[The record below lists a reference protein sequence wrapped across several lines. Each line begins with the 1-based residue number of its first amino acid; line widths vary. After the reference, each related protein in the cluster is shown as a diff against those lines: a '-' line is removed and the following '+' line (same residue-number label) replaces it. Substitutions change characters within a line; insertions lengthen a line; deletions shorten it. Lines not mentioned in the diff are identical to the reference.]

1 MFQRLGQ
8 FVVQRR
14 LLVITGWLAVVA
26 ALRWVSPSW
35 ESVTRDGDL
44 AYLPPSAASV
54 RGEKLLSQAFPG
66 ERQKSQLVVIVEARQ
81 GKLDLNERPS
91 RPDEST
97 DEQSAGDEPQAAPE
111 SSRSAAHT
119 RRVSAAS
126 GAQGELPESRELTD
140 AEVFV
145 ELEERLHAR
154 LHDSP
159 HYLGI
164 WSALKPAGPR
174 AERTAKGVLAER
186 LRSEDGQAGLV
197 VVQLST
203 EFMATSNMPLFE
215 AVLEVMDELRGLPGF
230 PTERL
235 QLGVCGSAAVG
246 ADMLVAAKESISR
259 TEATTVALVVL
270 ILLIVYRAPLLAV
283 VSLITITASVMVAT
297 DLVSLLTQFTDQ
309 TGAFEF
315 KVFKTTKIFIV
326 VILFGAGT
334 DFCLFLI
341 ARFREEL
348 LGGASPQRSA
358 ASALGHVGEALL
370 ASALTT
376 VCGLAMMAF
385 ADFGK
390 FRFSGP
396 ALGLSMAVAL
406 AASCTLAP
414 ALISIMGRQVFWP
427 WKLET
432 ARTSRRSE
440 LLWRWI
446 SRRVTVRPG
455 LILLGCLVVLGPLA
469 YQGLFIQPSYALINE
484 LHADRPSVQ
493 GTQMLYRHFDRGDTG
508 PVVVIALQPQGD
520 FHSVHGEDAIY
531 ELTEYLANL
540 PGVARVRSLT
550 RPLGDEPP
558 ERFGLFGAGEQE
570 GKVMAAEDHY
580 VSVAPPLNGKV
591 ARFDVVTKY
600 DPFSPQS
607 AAVLDQVR
615 EALQKL
621 SGTRPPQSPVAA
633 TGLLTATA
641 VAAEVPAPPAQP
653 QEGSGLGLWQGAQF
667 EFFGPTVATSDLRDV
682 TTRDQRRIQVLCALA
697 VLMVMLA
704 ILRRPLICC
713 YLIISVVFSFLVAIG
728 ATQLLF
734 AAIYGPEFGGLDWKV
749 PLFLFVILVAIGED
763 YNIYLA
769 SRVFE
774 EQQRLG
780 PLGGLRVGMQRTGG
794 IITSCGLIMAGTFV
808 SMMTGSLRG
817 MLELGF
823 ALSLGVLLDTFLV
836 RTVLVPA
843 FLALLLKWQHRRT
856 AHTTA

>member
-14 LLVITGWLAVVA
+14 LLVIAGWLTLVVV
-26 ALRWVSPSW
+26 LRLVAPSW
-35 ESVTRDGDL
+35 DSVTRDGDL
-44 AYLPPSAASV
+44 AYLPATAASV

-66 ERQKSQLVVIVEARQ
+66 ERQKSQLVVIVEATR
-81 GKLDLNERPS
+81 GRLDLSERPAK
-91 RPDEST
+91 PAD
-97 DEQSAGDEPQAAPE
+97 SAEPSSEETAPQPHAEETPAA
-111 SSRSAAHT
+111 AQT
-119 RRVSAAS
+119 RQVSAA
-126 GAQGELPESRELTD
+126 ANQQGEQRAPRALSD

-154 LHDSP
+154 FKDYP
-159 HYLGI
+159 QYLGL
-164 WSALKPAGPR
+164 WSALKPAG
-174 AERTAKGVLAER
+174 AKVERTAKGVLAER
-186 LRSEDGQAGLV
+186 LRSSDGQAGLV

-215 AVLEVMDELRGLPGF
+215 AVLEVMDEVRALPGF
-230 PTERL
+230 PADRL
-235 QLGVCGSAAVG
+235 QLGICGSAAVG
-246 ADMLVAAKESISR
+246 ADMLVAAKESIRR
-259 TEATTVALVVL
+259 TEVTTVVLVVL

-283 VSLITITASVMVAT
+283 VSLLTITASVMVAC
-297 DLVSLLTQFTDQ
+297 DLVSLLTRFAEQSS
-309 TGAFEF
+309 AFEF

-358 ASALGHVGEALL
+358 ASALGHVGEALV

-376 VCGLAMMAF
+376 VGGLAMMAF

-427 WKLET
+427 WKLEA
-432 ARTSRRSE
+432 ARTSQRSAN
-440 LLWRWI
+440 LWRWI

-455 LILLGCLVVLGPLA
+455 LILAGCFLVLGPLA
-469 YQGLFIQPSYALINE
+469 YRGLFIEPSYALLDE
-484 LHADRPSVQ
+484 LHAGRPSVQ

-508 PVVVIALQPQGD
+508 PVVVIALQPRSD

-558 ERFGLFGAGEQE
+558 ETFGLFGAGEQE
-570 GKVMAAEDHY
+570 GQVMAAEDHY
-580 VSVAPPLNGKV
+580 VSTAPPLEGKV
-591 ARFDVVTKY
+591 ARFDVVLQY

-615 EALQKL
+615 EALQRL
-621 SGTRPPQSPVAA
+621 SGPKPAKQPVAA
-633 TGLLTATA
+633 AGLLSATA
-641 VAAEVPAPPAQP
+641 MAADIPATPAEP
-653 QEGSGLGLWQGAQF
+653 SGPGLGVWQGAQF
-667 EFFGPTVATSDLRDV
+667 EFVGPTVATSDLRDV
-682 TTRDQRRIQVLCALA
+682 TTRDQRRIQVLCVAA
-697 VLMVMLA
+697 VLMVLMV

-713 YLIISVVFSFLVAIG
+713 YLIVSVVFSFLVAIG

-734 AAIYGPEFGGLDWKV
+734 ETIYGPDFGGLDWKV

-774 EQQRLG
+774 EQRRLG

-843 FLALLLKWQHRRT
+843 FLALLLKWEHRREARAT
-856 AHTTA
+856 A